1 MVLDP
6 QRWLELR
13 RFRGLVESG
22 AMSVSEVAR
31 ETGLNWRTVSK
42 YLSAEGPAGP
52 PRRTA
57 NGQTHKRVVDEVAPL
72 IDAMLRAEVLMKAS
86 VIHERLARECGFTG
100 NYQRVKLYVQEAR
113 PRIAGE
119 LGITPRELAGMHRRF
134 EVIPGAQAQVDWGD
148 EGKILAHMGIEKV
161 YSFHMVLSYSRDP
174 FCCFTTSQDLQTF
187 FDCHRRAFAHFGGAP
202 MTIVYD
208 RTKTVVRRHA
218 APGEAVPLHPE
229 AVGFAGHY
237 DFDIDVLA
245 AYRPTGKGRV
255 ERQVLIVRDHVLSG
269 RSFSSIEEM
278 DAAFT
283 AWVPHRRAQIHK
295 THRDVIGERAAR
307 DHAALRPLPPTP
319 YLVAERHLRP
329 VGKDCLVAF
338 GGNLYSVPARKV
350 RPRLLVEIRATK
362 SQVMLHLTAPGNG
375 GETLLAI
382 HPRAVGRGVRVVDEA
397 HWDGLPTGKGRQT
410 ITGDIPAQPRH
421 ERAGSGE
428 AGSLQALLNRAAANR
443 VEVGRRP
450 LSVYDELTGT
460 RPFTNRSQ
468 SKETF

>member
-1 MVLDP
+1 M
-6 QRWLELR
+6 
-13 RFRGLVESG
+13 
-22 AMSVSEVAR
+22 AA
-31 ETGLNWRTVSK
+31 
-42 YLSAEGPAGP
+42 Y
-52 PRRTA
+52 
-57 NGQTHKRVVDEVAPL
+57 
-72 IDAMLRAEVLMKAS
+72 
-86 VIHERLARECGFTG
+86 RL
-100 NYQRVKLYVQEAR
+100 
-113 PRIAGE
+113 P
-119 LGITPRELAGMHRRF
+119 
-134 EVIPGAQAQVDWGD
+134 
-148 EGKILAHMGIEKV
+148 
-161 YSFHMVLSYSRDP
+161 
-174 FCCFTTSQDLQTF
+174 
-187 FDCHRRAFAHFGGAP
+187 
-202 MTIVYD
+202 
-208 RTKTVVRRHA
+208 
-218 APGEAVPLHPE
+218 PGEAVPLHPE

-307 DHAALRPLPPTP
+307 DHVALRPLPPTP

-350 RPRLLVEIRATK
+350 RPRQLVEIRATK
-362 SQVMLHLTAPGNG
+362 SQVTLHSTAPDNG

-382 HPRAVGRGVRVVDEA
+382 HPRAVGRGVRVVDET
-397 HWDGLPTGKGRQT
+397 HWGGLPTGKGRRT
-410 ITGDIPAQPRH
+410 TTGDVPTQPRR
-421 ERAGSGE
+421 ERPGGE
-428 AGSLQALLNRAAANR
+428 AAGSLQALLNRAAATR

-460 RPFTNRSQ
+460 RPFTSNRST
-468 SKETF
+468 KESS